1 MSDTRLARMLHVLA
15 HMHLLGGTE
24 TSETI
29 ALMLDTNPVVV
40 RRTMG
45 ILKQH
50 GLVTSTGGRRGG
62 WGLAKPAAEITVRHV
77 HDALSHGSFFAFA
90 LSRDHPACPVE
101 RSANRILSHAM
112 EKAEATLRAELNEV
126 SIADIALAASEPPHE
141 PPSP

>member
-45 ILKQH
+45 ILKHH
-50 GLVTSTGGRRGG
+50 GLVTSTGGRSGG
-62 WGLAKPAAEITVRHV
+62 WRLAKPAQEITVRQV
-77 HDALSHGSFFAFA
+77 HDALSTGSSFAFS
-90 LSRDHPACPVE
+90 LSNDHPACPVE
-101 RSANRILSHAM
+101 GSANHILRQAM
-112 EKAEATLRAELNEV
+112 EKAEATLRAELDDV
-126 SIADIALAASEPPHE
+126 SIDDIASAASAKR
-141 PPSP
+141 